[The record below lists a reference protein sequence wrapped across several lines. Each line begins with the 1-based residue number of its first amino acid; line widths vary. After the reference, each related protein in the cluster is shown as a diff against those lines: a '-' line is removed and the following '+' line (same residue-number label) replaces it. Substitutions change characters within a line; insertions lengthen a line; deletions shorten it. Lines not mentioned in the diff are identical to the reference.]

1 MQDRTMCI
9 RQAADESMPI
19 IADCTASTRLTRRFV
34 VTIFF
39 VSLATAGLRA
49 AETKDA
55 LTGELWPKERIREA
69 IKEVDRLKAA
79 GMMSES
85 HYRRKREML
94 EARLAGTF
102 QPSMLSVTNPS
113 LNFIQNSGF
122 EDINRNSAPNRS
134 RWLWWGGWSWGGD
147 YENHWEDRP
156 EYVRSGKYSAR
167 IKCLGR
173 KGRIGISTP
182 KLPVVPGATEYE
194 FRIWAKGEGDNQL
207 FLNFEGGARGTCR
220 GRIGPEWEQVVLKG
234 TLQPDA
240 DGYSVYVYVTGEGTI
255 WLDDAELV
263 PVGEQ
268 LDD

>member
-1 MQDRTMCI
+1 MRVMITCVT
-9 RQAADESMPI
+9 RWLVV
-19 IADCTASTRLTRRFV
+19 IAPFV
-34 VTIFF
+34 A
-39 VSLATAGLRA
+39 LATVGLRA
-49 AETKDA
+49 AETGDE
-55 LTGELWPKERIREA
+55 LTKKLWPKQRILKA
-69 IKEVDRLKAA
+69 LKDVDRLKAA

-85 HYRRKREML
+85 HYRRKRAML

-102 QPSMLSVTNPS
+102 QPSMLSTTNPP
-113 LNFIQNSGF
+113 LNFIQNGGF
-122 EDINRNSAPNRS
+122 EDINRNSQPNRS

-147 YENHWEDRP
+147 YENHWEERP

-194 FRIWAKGEGDNQL
+194 FTIWAKGEGDNQL
-207 FLNFEGGARGTCR
+207 FLNFEAGARGTFR
-220 GRIGPEWEQVVLKG
+220 GHIGPKWQQVVLKG

-240 DGYSVYVYVTGEGTI
+240 DGYTVYVYVTGEGTI
-255 WLDDAELV
+255 WLDDARLV
-263 PVGEQ
+263 PVGGQ